1 MASPLDPQVLV
12 TLEELIIDNNPNE
25 VRGKYFRIVGRLMA
39 DGVDISELLI
49 QKSLAVLYDGGT
61 KRKDWCE

>member
-1 MASPLDPQVLV
+1 MLGGKPS
-12 TLEELIIDNNPNE
+12 LEG
-25 VRGKYFRIVGRLMA
+25 RGKNFRIVGRLIA

-49 QKSLAVLYDGGT
+49 ERQLAVLYDGGT